1 MRTQYGAD
9 KGEHGGIGSGGLAAH
24 EKRLVTEEIRD
35 RVDRPRAKSE
45 NFVGRMPAETLAVKR
60 GPQLAADHCGHDWP
74 ERRRDAVGKP
84 QGALAEIRLDHPSVM
99 HADPIELIFGH
110 LLKRPSR
117 RLLGSAE
124 PAVEVDPVFLL
135 DVPADEGRIRDY
147 DAIIFDIGDFALGR
161 LGEAGGVGAIQE
173 VRHLQQ
179 RFDFHGERAGV
190 RQTEG
195 WTEIIKG
202 DHEGDS
208 CTASTQTCLDRP
220 HQQLGLSAWKSATGQ
235 PKGDAAS
242 WVRLRSTRLQPAT
255 RVRFKNRGNQAIKPD
270 RQSIK
275 NVRGMFP
282 SPVAVTDEILKP
294 GDDTSRRP
302 SDLQNATRRA
312 AASQSSSSLVVESRP
327 DAAHVAARF
336 SSRARHL

>member
-45 NFVGRMPAETLAVKR
+45 NLVGRMPAETLAVKR

-74 ERRRDAVGKP
+74 DRRRDALEKP
-84 QGALAEIRLDHPSVM
+84 QRALAEIRLDHPSVM
-99 HADPIELIFGH
+99 HADPIELVFGH
-110 LLKRPSR
+110 LLERPSR
-117 RLLGSAE
+117 RFLGSAE

-161 LGEAGGVGAIQE
+161 LGEACGVGAIQE

-208 CTASTQTCLDRP
+208 CTASTLTCLDRP
-220 HQQLGLSAWKSATGQ
+220 HQQLGLRAREIRDRAINRQRRPLGSLA
-235 PKGDAAS
+235 
-242 WVRLRSTRLQPAT
+242 LNPAT
-255 RVRFKNRGNQAIKPD
+255 AGYPLQEPGGTKRSRPD

-282 SPVAVTDEILKP
+282 SAGAVMDEILKP
-294 GDDTSRRP
+294 VDDTSGGP
-302 SDLQNATRRA
+302 SNLHNATLRPPWPRNPPA
-312 AASQSSSSLVVESRP
+312 PLVVNRP
-327 DAAHVAARF
+327 VMR
-336 SSRARHL
+336 LT